1 MRPLAFARLEVTLS
15 ELVMLH
21 AWLAWSGL
29 GAIVVGMR
37 RHGYE
42 LRLDS
47 DHEGWKASFLHPLAH
62 LPPVGWPSAHV
73 VADAVESG
81 ACAATPIS
89 SPSGPSSDRRLGLVP
104 SPRAPWETD
113 SPWAVNPDRS
123 KLSCMRSSVARPLRI
138 GHRY

>member
-73 VADAVESG
+73 VADALAGRPRS
-81 ACAATPIS
+81 
-89 SPSGPSSDRRLGLVP
+89 RL
-104 SPRAPWETD
+104 
-113 SPWAVNPDRS
+113 
-123 KLSCMRSSVARPLRI
+123 ARPEHAACSGLLA
-138 GHRY
+138 H